1 VQENKR
7 LSCLKEEH
15 EEQLLALEK
24 AARILG
30 EQEENGKEDMKSM
43 ENNHIISQ
51 ETLADTNL
59 RSSWPSCKMTT

>member
-7 LSCLKEEH
+7 LSCLKEEQ
-15 EEQLLALEK
+15 EDQLLALEQ

-30 EQEENGKEDMKSM
+30 EQVENGKEDMKSI
-43 ENNHIISQ
+43 ENNHTISQ

-59 RSSWPSCKMTT
+59 RSS

>member
-7 LSCLKEEH
+7 LSCLKEEQ
-15 EEQLLALEK
+15 EEWLLAQEQ

-30 EQEENGKEDMKSM
+30 EQVENGKEDLKST
-43 ENNHIISQ
+43 ENNHAISQ

-59 RSSWPSCKMTT
+59 RSS